1 MAMASSHLLLA
12 LQQSSSSLRHLLS
25 PPRLHYSSYPS
36 TFSTCSGRSFSCV
49 VASEQT
55 SCRSSSS
62 SSSSSCIAAAAA
74 VGECDGE
81 EQQEVEVPEI
91 ISRNQ
96 FKLTP
101 RSRSSRRRILLSSS
115 TGTVAVAAFLLA
127 SGSTSPP
134 SANARDRRNRKEIPV
149 EDFQTSDDGLKF
161 YDINPG
167 GGPVAEKGE
176 TVVPYEF
183 IVGSTPG
190 KERKREFVDNANG
203 LYSAQAS
210 PKPPPALYTITEGM
224 RVGGKRTVIVPP
236 EAGYGSKGMNEI
248 PPDATFELNVELLEL
263 KKMPSS

>member
-12 LQQSSSSLRHLLS
+12 LQQSSSSLRFLLS

-36 TFSTCSGRSFSCV
+36 TFSTCSSGRSFSCV
-49 VASEQT
+49 VVGSEQT
-55 SCRSSSS
+55 SCR
-62 SSSSSCIAAAAA
+62 
-74 VGECDGE
+74 
-81 EQQEVEVPEI
+81 
-91 ISRNQ
+91 
-96 FKLTP
+96 
-101 RSRSSRRRILLSSS
+101 SRRRILLSSS

-134 SANARDRRNRKEIPV
+134 SANARERRNRKEIPV
-149 EDFQTSDDGLKF
+149 ENFQTSDDGLKF

-176 TVVPYEF
+176 TVVVHFDCIYRSITAVSSRESKILAGNRTIAQPYEF